1 MQVAIVHS
9 SYFRYHYSRI
19 KAKKGTNSAIV
30 AVVRRIAEVS
40 YFILKEKRPYIEKP
54 AVYS

>member
-1 MQVAIVHS
+1 VHS
-9 SYFRYHYSRI
+9 SYLRYRYSRI

-30 AVVRRIAEVS
+30 AVARRIAEVS